1 MKAEPKIQG
10 SLLRGFMKE
19 IPENEFL
26 ATIDEIIDF
35 EEFRST
41 LNNCYENF
49 GRCAYDP
56 VILLKLLFLERFYDL
71 SDRVVVAE
79 ATDRIS
85 FRLFL
90 GLGRAIYRGINRVE
104 RQIALTVLAV
114 NMKRLAAIYA
124 QSRG

>member
-1 MKAEPKIQG
+1 
-10 SLLRGFMKE
+10 MKE

-26 ATIDEIIDF
+26 ATIDKIIDF

-41 LNNCYENF
+41 LDNCYENF

-56 VILLKLLFLERFYDL
+56 VILLKLLLLERFYNL
-71 SDRVVVAE
+71 SDRMVVAE

-90 GLGRAIYRGINRVE
+90 GLELTEKLPDDTTLVRFRNRLEKNV
-104 RQIALTVLAV
+104 AF
-114 NMKRLAAIYA
+114 M
-124 QSRG
+124 SRKAE